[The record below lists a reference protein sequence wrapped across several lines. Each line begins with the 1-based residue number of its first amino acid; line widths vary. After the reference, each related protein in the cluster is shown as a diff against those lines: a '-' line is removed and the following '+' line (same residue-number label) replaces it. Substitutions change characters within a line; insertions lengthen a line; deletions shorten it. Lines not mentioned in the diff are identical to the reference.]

1 MPRILKR
8 PMFSRGGTTK
18 KNNGIMTGLVD
29 RTELS
34 VGSSPFTA
42 ERTSADVKAMMDAM
56 NEYAPVTKQRLN
68 LGKVGLNLASG
79 KYSGG
84 DLISTLAGAG
94 SDIYDDYTTKDDAYR
109 AALAKRKQAAVSSSL
124 AQQLKEANVK
134 PKDTRTKEMIMLE
147 EIYGKDSP
155 QYKAALEKLVLN
167 PLEPKDER
175 TNLMK
180 EVEAVYGKDS
190 PEYKAALEKL
200 VLNPLD
206 PKDTRTA
213 VIKNADV
220 LDELGFFKSPEDKAK
235 YIQAATI
242 KGAGLNIEFDETGK
256 IKSISE
262 GDQGDTK
269 TKNAARDLKINTF
282 KMNNAANNLFK
293 NLEGAKTGPVG
304 AFVQALDSTGSQ
316 LKQVAD
322 SFGFKSTGP
331 KELRTFDDTGSGAI
345 DNYIE
350 KNFGSFIG
358 NDAVQLGKI
367 KSASIN
373 LAYLMAR
380 IDEPGGRFTDRDIA
394 LKMEELGLGANPE
407 RTIAVMK
414 NAIKLR
420 NDNAAFEYRELT
432 KGEELDF
439 SKMNVF
445 GKEEKKQYF
454 RPGPDGIYRFYETE
468 KD

>member
-34 VGSSPFTA
+34 NGSPFTA

-56 NEYAPVTKQRLN
+56 NQYAPVTKQKLN
-68 LGKVGLNLASG
+68 LGEVGLNLAAG

-84 DLISTLAGAG
+84 DLLSTLAGAG
-94 SDIYDDYTTKDDAYR
+94 SDLYKDFTTKDDAYR

-167 PLEPKDER
+167 PL
-175 TNLMK
+175 
-180 EVEAVYGKDS
+180 
-190 PEYKAALEKL
+190 
-200 VLNPLD
+200 D

-213 VIKNADV
+213 VIKNADF
-220 LDELGFFKSPEDKAK
+220 LDKLGFFKSPEDKAK

>member
-1 MPRILKR
+1 M
-8 PMFSRGGTTK
+8 
-18 KNNGIMTGLVD
+18 
-29 RTELS
+29 
-34 VGSSPFTA
+34 
-42 ERTSADVKAMMDAM
+42 
-56 NEYAPVTKQRLN
+56 
-68 LGKVGLNLASG
+68 
-79 KYSGG
+79 
-84 DLISTLAGAG
+84 
-94 SDIYDDYTTKDDAYR
+94 
-109 AALAKRKQAAVSSSL
+109 
-124 AQQLKEANVK
+124 
-134 PKDTRTKEMIMLE
+134 
-147 EIYGKDSP
+147 YGKDSP
-155 QYKAALEKLVLN
+155 Q
-167 PLEPKDER
+167 
-175 TNLMK
+175 
-180 EVEAVYGKDS
+180 
-190 PEYKAALEKL
+190 YKAALEKL

-304 AFVQALDSTGSQ
+304 AFVQALDSTGAQ
-316 LKQVAD
+316 LKQAAN
-322 SFGFKSTGP
+322 SFGFTTTGEN
-331 KELRTFDDTGSGAI
+331 KTFDDTGSGVI

-350 KNFGSFIG
+350 KNFGSFVG

-394 LKMEELGLGANPE
+394 LKMEELGIGANPQ
-407 RTIAVMK
+407 RTIAIMQ
-414 NAIKLR
+414 NAIQLR
-420 NDNAAFEYRELT
+420 NDNAAFEYEELT
-432 KGEELDF
+432 GKPLDF

-445 GKEEKKQYF
+445 GSTPISKDKKDKTNQRNMDKVF
-454 RPGPDGIYRFYETE
+454 NPLGVPEDQLTPI
-468 KD
+468 K

>member
-34 VGSSPFTA
+34 VGSSPFSK

-68 LGKVGLNLASG
+68 YGKVGLDLASG

-124 AQQLKEANVK
+124 AQQLKEASVK
-134 PKDTRTKEMIMLE
+134 PKD
-147 EIYGKDSP
+147 
-155 QYKAALEKLVLN
+155 A
-167 PLEPKDER
+167 R

-180 EVEAVYGKDS
+180 ELEAVYGKDS
-190 PEYKAALEKL
+190 PQYKAALEKL

-213 VIKNADV
+213 VIKNADF
-220 LDELGFFKSPEDKAK
+220 LDKLGFFKSPEDKAK

-394 LKMEELGLGANPE
+394 LKMQELGLGANPE